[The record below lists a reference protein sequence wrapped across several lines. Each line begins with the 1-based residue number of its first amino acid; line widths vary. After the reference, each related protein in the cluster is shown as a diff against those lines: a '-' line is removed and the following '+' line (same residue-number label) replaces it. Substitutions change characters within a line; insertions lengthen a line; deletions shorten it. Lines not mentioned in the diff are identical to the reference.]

1 MALPLRS
8 DLLTNLD
15 SSDVSI
21 FVFHALSVTTL
32 YVGGIVDESIT
43 EKDLRDHFYQF
54 GEVRSINLTHK
65 NHCAFITFTTRS
77 ACEQAAEKSFNKVTD
92 WTGLILRESRST

>member
-1 MALPLRS
+1 MLAYLS
-8 DLLTNLD
+8 
-15 SSDVSI
+15 
-21 FVFHALSVTTL
+21 LSVTTL

-92 WTGLILRESRST
+92 WIGLQNLARIDVYLTVT